1 MGLRWHQCFKP
12 NDIKM
17 IIRRRH
23 KSIIVFGLIILIF
36 MIFFGSRIFQ
46 TIKSNMEVGKKI
58 IDLKRNISDLEKQN
72 NKLKDFIANFRKES
86 YIEKEAK
93 ARLDL
98 KKPGENVVVIIEE
111 EIKKTE
117 NEIKNQSTGLK
128 KIFQDIKDS
137 FSQWK

>member
-1 MGLRWHQCFKP
+1 
-12 NDIKM
+12 
-17 IIRRRH
+17 
-23 KSIIVFGLIILIF
+23 
-36 MIFFGSRIFQ
+36 
-46 TIKSNMEVGKKI
+46 MEVGKKI